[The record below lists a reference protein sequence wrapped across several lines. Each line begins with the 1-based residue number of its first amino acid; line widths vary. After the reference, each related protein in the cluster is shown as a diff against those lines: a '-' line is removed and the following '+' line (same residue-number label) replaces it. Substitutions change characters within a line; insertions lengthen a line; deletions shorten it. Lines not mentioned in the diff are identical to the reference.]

1 MRFSII
7 LLKYASMGKYLP
19 LFHPED
25 AAFHVSVCD
34 DILNVHCSPE
44 SSSHAASSLHDR
56 ALTFVD
62 GTVLTDNDS
71 WMFLSP
77 CCDLHERIRPVFI
90 PSFSRFSES
99 FGDIMC
105 CEWWDSKVF
114 TILCSGRLLENNF
127 AICRL
132 ENRLSKMLY
141 FIYLIIFY
149 YWPVAN

>member
-1 MRFSII
+1 MFVWVVFWGFFLIFGESSAGRPVQHLQSCSSMRFSII

-105 CEWWDSKVF
+105 CEW
-114 TILCSGRLLENNF
+114 
-127 AICRL
+127 
-132 ENRLSKMLY
+132 
-141 FIYLIIFY
+141 
-149 YWPVAN
+149 